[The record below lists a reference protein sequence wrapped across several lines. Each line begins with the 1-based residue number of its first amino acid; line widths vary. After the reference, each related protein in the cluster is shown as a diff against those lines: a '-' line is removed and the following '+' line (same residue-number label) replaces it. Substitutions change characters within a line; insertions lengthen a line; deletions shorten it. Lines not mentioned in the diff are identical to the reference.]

1 MKVAREYNIPKSVLW
16 RRCQREGVLRGE
28 ARRCYNY
35 SPDDIDQARQMLLGG
50 RPLSTIVK
58 DTKVLSQG
66 TDVFRIRIMNFF
78 CSLP

>member
-58 DTKVLSQG
+58 DTKVLFWG
-66 TDVFRIRIMNFF
+66 TQCIRIWFMNFF
-78 CSLP
+78 CIMS